1 MNTEIKTY
9 PGVGNNTE
17 RNKQIRAAKAY
28 SEKIKAKAKKC
39 YKEGVAF
46 IIATLFAFLSL
57 VAGIYIKANI
67 DEVPYA
73 EGYYMETDEQQS
85 NGTYF
90 VYVTERICEVTEIN
104 NDLITVEY
112 NGNLYDFFGYGYEIG
127 EQITCQFTTGMEIVG
142 VVE

>member
-1 MNTEIKTY
+1 MLDMTYVEIVQENAET
-9 PGVGNNTE
+9 
-17 RNKQIRAAKAY
+17 NKQIKKARAY

-57 VAGIYIKANI
+57 VAGIHIKANL
-67 DEVPYA
+67 DEPYV
-73 EGYYMETDEQQS
+73 EGYYMETDTPQA
-85 NGTYF
+85 NGNYF
-90 VYVTERICEVTEIN
+90 VYVTERICEVTEIE

-112 NGNLYDFFGYGYEIG
+112 NGNLYDFLGYGYEVG
-127 EQITCQFTTGMEIVG
+127 EDIVCQFTNEMEIVG

>member
-9 PGVGNNTE
+9 PGVGNNTPINK
-17 RNKQIRAAKAY
+17 RNRAAQAY
-28 SEKIKAKAKKC
+28 IDSHKKPTVRKGDLAIMLC
-39 YKEGVAF
+39 MLAA
-46 IIATLFAFLSL
+46 IIGL
-57 VAGIYIKANI
+57 VVGIIIKANLNEPLYI
-67 DEVPYA
+67 T
-73 EGYYMETDEQQS
+73 EGYYMETDEKQADG
-85 NGTYF
+85 NYF

-112 NGNLYDFFGYGYEIG
+112 NGNLYDFFGYGYEVG